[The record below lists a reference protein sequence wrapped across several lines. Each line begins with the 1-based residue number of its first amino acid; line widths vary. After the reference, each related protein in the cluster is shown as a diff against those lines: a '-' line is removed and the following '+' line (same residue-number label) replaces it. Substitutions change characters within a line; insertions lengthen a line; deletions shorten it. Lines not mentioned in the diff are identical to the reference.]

1 MAITPLSHVIDAM
14 IDVAERLE
22 AAAWPIHDTT
32 ARPPKVGAETEAIET
47 PDEWVD
53 ISSRTDDNS
62 SIEWVR
68 IGNDAKGRRDERF
81 WIDVL
86 IESSVPGTSRI
97 VALQRLNV
105 LKAVVEGMFH
115 DDNGNLLPVG
125 VSEDWAVNLGGV
137 RQVVARADRTDEG
150 YVGACIISIAVAA
163 RI

>member
-22 AAAWPIHDTT
+22 AAEWPIHETT
-32 ARPPKVGAETEAIET
+32 ERKPKVGAEVEAIEK

-53 ISSRTDDNS
+53 ISSRTDDNAS
-62 SIEWVR
+62 VEWVR
-68 IGNDAKGRRDERF
+68 IGHDAKGRRSERF

-86 IESSVPGTSRI
+86 IESSVPGKSRI
-97 VALQRLNV
+97 AALQRLNV
-105 LKAVVEGMFH
+105 LKAVVESVFH

-125 VSEDWAVNLGGV
+125 GGEAWAENLGGV
-137 RQVVARADRTDEG
+137 RQVVARVDRTDHG
-150 YVGACIISIAVAA
+150 WIGACIVSIAVST